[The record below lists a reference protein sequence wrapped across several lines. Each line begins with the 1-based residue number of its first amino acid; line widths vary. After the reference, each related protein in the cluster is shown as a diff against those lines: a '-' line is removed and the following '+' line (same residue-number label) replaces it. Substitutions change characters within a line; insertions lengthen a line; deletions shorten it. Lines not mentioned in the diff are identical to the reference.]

1 MNLFRFIPGYE
12 SYIYDE
18 SKEPLL
24 FLFLAFLITFALV
37 RLYTRLAR
45 TRGWGS
51 GNVGGVHM
59 HHMVVGVILMAL
71 GGGLAFTQF
80 AASAVFYSVCAIIF
94 AIGAALT
101 LDEFAMVFHL
111 KDVYWAEEG
120 RTSID
125 ALIVGAGLA
134 GLLLV
139 SASPFTT
146 EGEAKPGSD
155 VSVEFTIGGLD
166 IKVGAWLALLTSFFV
181 AVIVF
186 LKKKPFVAI
195 LGIGFLPIGIIGAM
209 RLGKPGSPW
218 SRWFYDPSKGTSR
231 SRVRRERKLRR
242 SFYRYTEGRYGRF
255 ERWFSDLVGG
265 APDPPPTATND
276 DPHEESPTHAA
287 PTPEPKGQRRHL
299 VSIP

>member
-1 MNLFRFIPGYE
+1 MDLFRFVPGYE

-18 SKEPLL
+18 GKEPLL

-37 RLYTRLAR
+37 RLYTRRAR

-51 GNVGGVHM
+51 GKVGGVHM

-80 AASAVFYSVCAIIF
+80 SYSEIFYSVSAILF
-94 AIGAALT
+94 GIGLALT
-101 LDEFAMVFHL
+101 LDEFAMLFHL

-125 ALIVGAGLA
+125 ALIMGAALA

-146 EGEAKPGSD
+146 EGKAKPGSD
-155 VSVEFTIGGLD
+155 VALAFTIGGQN
-166 IKVGAWLALLTSFFV
+166 IRVGAWLALLTSFFV

-186 LKKKPFVAI
+186 LKKKPFVAV
-195 LGIGFLPIGIIGAM
+195 LGIGFLPIGIIGAI

-218 SRWFYDPSKGTSR
+218 SRWFYDPSKGPTAR
-231 SRVRRERKLRR
+231 SRARRERKLRR
-242 SFYRYTEGRYGRF
+242 SLYRYTEGRCGRF
-255 ERWFSDLVGG
+255 ERWFSDLIGG
-265 APDPPPTATND
+265 APDPSPPVAND
-276 DPHEESPTHAA
+276 SPTEASRHAG
-287 PTPEPKGQRRHL
+287 PTPEPAGGRRHQI
-299 VSIP
+299 SIP